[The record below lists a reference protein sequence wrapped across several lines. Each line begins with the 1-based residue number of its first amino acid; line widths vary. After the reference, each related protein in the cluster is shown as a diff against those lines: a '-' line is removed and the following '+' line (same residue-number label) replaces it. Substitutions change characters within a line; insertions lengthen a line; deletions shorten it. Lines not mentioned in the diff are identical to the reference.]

1 MDIKI
6 NQITGT
12 GQVYDST
19 KVPET
24 NEEFKFMLMSKISEE
39 DLQARLTS
47 LMEEIT
53 MQGDRISK
61 KKDIKDMRR
70 YRSLIKDF
78 MNEIVSRSH
87 SFSRENFLDRKGRH
101 RVYGIIR
108 LVDETLDELAQEL
121 MKEQKDNLT
130 ILQKIGDIRGLIL
143 DIFT

>member
-1 MDIKI
+1 MDVKI
-6 NQITGT
+6 SQITGAQT
-12 GQVYDST
+12 VTDTTQVQKSSD
-19 KVPET
+19 
-24 NEEFKFMLMSKISEE
+24 EFKFMLMSKISEE

-53 MQGDRISK
+53 MQGERISK
-61 KKDIKDMRR
+61 KKDIKDMRK

-108 LVDETLDELAQEL
+108 LVDRTLDELAQEL
-121 MKEQKDNLT
+121 MKEQKDNIT

>member
-6 NQITGT
+6 NQITGAN
-12 GQVYDST
+12 QVYDTT

-24 NEEFKFMLMSKISEE
+24 SDEFKFMLMSKISEE

-121 MKEQKDNLT
+121 MKEQKDNIT

>member
-1 MDIKI
+1 MDVKI
-6 NQITGT
+6 NQITDASP
-12 GQVYDST
+12 VYEAG
-19 KVPET
+19 KVAQT
-24 NEEFKFMLMSKISEE
+24 SDEFKFMLMSKISEE
-39 DLQARLTS
+39 NLQARLTS

-53 MQGDRISK
+53 MQGDRIAK
-61 KKDIKDMRR
+61 KKDIKDMRK
-70 YRSLIKDF
+70 YRTLIKDF

-121 MKEQKDNLT
+121 MKEQKDNIT

>member
-1 MDIKI
+1 MDVKI
-6 NQITGT
+6 NQITQAN
-12 GQVYDST
+12 QVM
-19 KVPET
+19 ET
-24 NEEFKFMLMSKISEE
+24 QQVQKTNDDFKFMLMSKISEE
-39 DLQARLTS
+39 DLQARLSS

-53 MQGDRISK
+53 MQGERISK
-61 KKDIKDMRR
+61 KKDIKDMRK

-121 MKEQKDNLT
+121 MKEQKDNIT

>member
-1 MDIKI
+1 MDVKI
-6 NQITGT
+6 NQIT
-12 GQVYDST
+12 QAQEVQKT
-19 KVPET
+19 KTVQQSGD
-24 NEEFKFMLMSKISEE
+24 EFKFVLMSKISEE

-53 MQGDRISK
+53 MQGERISK
-61 KKDIKDMRR
+61 RKDIKDMRR

-78 MNEIVSRSH
+78 MNEIISRSH

-108 LVDETLDELAQEL
+108 LIDQNLDDLAQEL
-121 MKEQKDNLT
+121 VKEQKDNIT